1 MMAGTT
7 GRRFR
12 AAAWPHA
19 DIRLLL
25 GVVLVIVALV
35 GGLSFWR
42 AARTTEPVVI
52 AARPIAAG
60 HIVTAED
67 LTLTEARLEG
77 PLAGLALRDG
87 DRAALMGQ
95 TVAVPI
101 PAGAMVVR
109 PDVGSGPV
117 VGAEQVAITVPVPA
131 DSVFPG
137 LHRGDRVTVLGTSEP
152 GRPSSL
158 TAVLLDG
165 ASVYAVSSDSSR
177 VSLGGGNNAAAGRI
191 TNVTILVPRDRA
203 EQLTHVLVNGTL
215 TLVIAGGE
223 PAR

>member
-1 MMAGTT
+1 MMAGTA
-7 GRRFR
+7 GRRLR

-42 AARTTEPVVI
+42 AVRTTEPVVV
-52 AARPIAAG
+52 AARQIAAG
-60 HIVTAED
+60 HILTAED
-67 LTLTEARLEG
+67 LTLVEARLEG
-77 PLAGLALRDG
+77 PLAGLALRNG
-87 DRAALMGQ
+87 DRPALIGQ
-95 TVAVPI
+95 TAAVPI

-109 PDVGSGPV
+109 PDMGSGPL
-117 VGAEQVAITVPVPA
+117 VGTDQVAITVPVPA

-137 LHRGDRVTVLGTSEP
+137 LHRGDQVTVLGTSEP

-158 TAVLLDG
+158 TSVLLDR

-203 EQLTHVLVNGTL
+203 EQLTHALVNGTL
-215 TLVIAGGE
+215 TLALVGAE